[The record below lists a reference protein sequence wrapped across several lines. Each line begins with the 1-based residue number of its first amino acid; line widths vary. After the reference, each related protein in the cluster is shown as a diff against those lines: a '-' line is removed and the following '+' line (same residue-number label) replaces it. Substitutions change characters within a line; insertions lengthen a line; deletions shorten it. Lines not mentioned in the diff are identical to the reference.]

1 MKQCLPLAS
10 SDFFQSSDPDGPG
23 VFVPRLTRQV
33 FARRRQKL
41 RIFDNRRD
49 LAFDNAPPIDHVKES
64 RQVSSRRKPKW
75 LCLVANNIMH
85 FEPFTDRLE
94 T

>member
-1 MKQCLPLAS
+1 MKQRLSLAS
-10 SDFFQSSDPDGPG
+10 GDFFQSSGPDGPG
-23 VFVPRLTRQV
+23 VFVPWLTRAG
-33 FARRRQKL
+33 FRAPPPETPHLRQPA
-41 RIFDNRRD
+41 D

-64 RQVSSRRKPKW
+64 RQVSSRRKPEW

-85 FEPFTDRLE
+85 FEPFTNRLE